1 MKAMVCTKYGPPDV
15 LESTEVEIPAP
26 QDDEVLGETVWVV
39 WLGIVWYRA
48 SRSAAAR
55 KLRAFFAARFGKR
68 VATTQDL
75 TPTRGES

>member
-1 MKAMVCTKYGPPDV
+1 VKAMVCTKYGPPDV

-39 WLGIVWYRA
+39 WLGIVWFRA
-48 SRSAAAR
+48 SRSAATR
-55 KLRAFFAARFGKR
+55 KLRSFFAARFGKR
-68 VATTQDL
+68 VATTQDP